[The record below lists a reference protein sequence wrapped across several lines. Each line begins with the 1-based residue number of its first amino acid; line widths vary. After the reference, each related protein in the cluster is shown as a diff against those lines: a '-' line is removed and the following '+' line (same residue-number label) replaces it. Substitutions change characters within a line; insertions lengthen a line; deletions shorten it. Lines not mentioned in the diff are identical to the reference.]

1 MKRAIAGAA
10 LAATLAVAAAT
21 TRPLWLAPDAAQ
33 AQAWL
38 HDAADRRDASAEAAL
53 ARWSDRGNV
62 AARHAYATLLGHRND
77 AESQRTL
84 ERVLA
89 DGADA
94 GDADDATRLAE
105 LLSRAGVGAG
115 AGAGADAHAGA
126 DAQAGAGAS
135 AGAGPGAAADASRDA
150 RVARLLAQGS
160 AGHVPAAARLLALRA
175 LDASHGAPDPAR
187 AATLMGQAADGGDVP
202 AMFLYAN
209 MLRAGQ
215 GVPRDDARALALYE
229 RAGDADYAPAIQA
242 LAIAWRYGEL
252 GLQADA
258 SQSKLMDHE
267 AAEALAHATR

>member
-1 MKRAIAGAA
+1 MKRAIAGVA
-10 LAATLAVAAAT
+10 LVATFAVAAAA
-21 TRPLWLAPDAAQ
+21 TRPLWLAPDPAQ

-38 HDAADRRDASAEAAL
+38 HDAADRRDASAEASL
-53 ARWSDRGNV
+53 ARWSDRGNA
-62 AARHAYATLLGHRND
+62 AARHAYATLLAHRVD
-77 AESQRTL
+77 AVSHERL
-84 ERVLA
+84 EQLLA
-89 DGADA
+89 AGADA

-105 LLSRAGVGAG
+105 LLSGAR
-115 AGAGADAHAGA
+115 ADAA
-126 DAQAGAGAS
+126 AS
-135 AGAGPGAAADASRDA
+135 APAPASRDA
-150 RVARLLAQGS
+150 RIARLLAQGS
-160 AGHVPAAARLLALRA
+160 AGQVPAASRLLALRT
-175 LDASHGAPDPAR
+175 LDASHGTPDPVR
-187 AATLMGQAADGGDVP
+187 AAALMGQAAAGGDVP

-267 AAEALAHATR
+267 AAEALAHATH

>member
-1 MKRAIAGAA
+1 VKRAIAGVA

-21 TRPLWLAPDAAQ
+21 TRPLWLAPDVAQ

-38 HDAADRRDASAEAAL
+38 HAAADRRDASAEAAL

-105 LLSRAGVGAG
+105 LLSRAGVGADARAGTG
-115 AGAGADAHAGA
+115 AH
-126 DAQAGAGAS
+126 AGAGAS
-135 AGAGPGAAADASRDA
+135 AGAGTGADASRDA
-150 RVARLLAQGS
+150 RVARLLAQGG

>member
-1 MKRAIAGAA
+1 MKRAIAGVA

-21 TRPLWLAPDAAQ
+21 TRPLWLAPDLAQ

-38 HDAADRRDASAEAAL
+38 HDAADRRDAAAEASL
-53 ARWSDRGNV
+53 ARWSDRGNR
-62 AARHAYATLLGHRND
+62 AARQAYIALLSHRADAT
-77 AESQRTL
+77 SQGRL
-84 ERVLA
+84 EQVLA
-89 DGADA
+89 DGTSA

-105 LLSRAGVGAG
+105 LLSRADV
-115 AGAGADAHAGA
+115 
-126 DAQAGAGAS
+126 GAGAS
-135 AGAGPGAAADASRDA
+135 AGATAAASRDA
-150 RVARLLAQGS
+150 RIARLLAQGS

-175 LDASHGAPDPAR
+175 LDTSHGTPDPTR
-187 AATLMGQAADGGDVP
+187 AATLMGQAADGGDIP

-267 AAEALAHATR
+267 AAEALAHASH